1 MTGRSYSRA
10 VLSARPHLFL
20 GLALFAASFT
30 LALVFA
36 ATGRAEDA
44 TPPAETTPVADD
56 AGSAASASTAEG
68 SSPTPPAATSGATPV
83 SNSGEASDAPGT
95 IDPGATPGAVTT
107 GDPGAP
113 APGGAAD
120 GPSSGSQSG
129 PTPDSP
135 GGTAVPGDTPG
146 STADPGP
153 TAPTD
158 PGPLPPPGDQVPVT
172 DPPTG
177 PQPPTTTQSFP
188 PHAHVSADVAAGVSP
203 DGFPVG
209 GSVPVSDELMAAA
222 LGGPRSSA
230 PPLNDPSSRTGR
242 VTAAPGPRGAPRQPR
257 LPSDS
262 PGPSAPASA
271 PAGSG
276 GTPGGGFF
284 FSGFAALVAAVCFGL
299 AGRSTER
306 LITSVAAWEPVAFV
320 SLPERPG

>member
-1 MTGRSYSRA
+1 VP
-10 VLSARPHLFL
+10 VLSARPHLQ
-20 GLALFAASFT
+20 GLALFAASLT

-36 ATGRAEDA
+36 ATSRAEDA
-44 TPPAETTPVADD
+44 TLTADATPVAD
-56 AGSAASASTAEG
+56 AGPAAPTSTAEG
-68 SSPTPPAATSGATPV
+68 SPPTPTSEPTPASD
-83 SNSGEASDAPGT
+83 SGEASDAPGT

-107 GDPGAP
+107 DDPGAP
-113 APGGAAD
+113 VPGGAAD
-120 GPSSGSQSG
+120 GASSGNPSG

-158 PGPLPPPGDQVPVT
+158 PGPLPPGDQVPVT

-177 PQPPTTTQSFP
+177 PEPGQAPTTTPSVP
-188 PHAHVSADVAAGVSP
+188 AHAHVSTDFAAGVSP
-203 DGFPVG
+203 DGFPIG
-209 GSVPVSDELMAAA
+209 GSVPVSDEFVAGV
-222 LGGPRSSA
+222 LGGSRSSA

-242 VTAAPGPRGAPRQPR
+242 VTAALGSGGAPGQPS
-257 LPSDS
+257 LPTDS

-276 GTPGGGFF
+276 GPPGGGFF
-284 FSGFAALVAAVCFGL
+284 FSGFAALGAAVCFGL
-299 AGRSTER
+299 TGRSTKR